1 MDTML
6 LYLAIVVG
14 IFLFGD
20 LIGSVTK
27 ARLSTVFVAL
37 LTFLIL
43 FLAGVL
49 PADIIEQA
57 GLTKAASWA
66 LPVLVFH
73 LGTMI
78 NVRQF
83 LNEWRTVVTSWLG
96 MAAVIVGVLC
106 MIPLIGK
113 TAALVAIPVVNGA
126 LPATTLMSNAA
137 MERGLPAMAAL
148 ASVVFAVQKFV
159 GTPFV
164 SRAGV
169 REAKRLLEIY
179 RKDKAE
185 GKLPGVKTETRT
197 DADSLAIPSFCE
209 RYKRFYTANGCF
221 FICALGG
228 YVSVVLSNAL
238 KAATGIDL
246 NYCIIGLILSTI
258 LASAGLIPKNVL
270 DQGKASGFITMVV
283 FAAIIPALAK
293 ISIADIANMV
303 FYVIVIFAAAVLS
316 VFLFLCV
323 LPGWKIIGSRSMAF
337 GVGLTQ
343 MLGFPSTYL
352 VSNEAV
358 NAVAETDDERE
369 YLQSQITPRFVVG
382 GLAAMVSVIIAG
394 VMISFL

>member
-1 MDTML
+1 M
-6 LYLAIVVG
+6 
-14 IFLFGD
+14 
-20 LIGSVTK
+20 
-27 ARLSTVFVAL
+27 
-37 LTFLIL
+37 
-43 FLAGVL
+43 
-49 PADIIEQA
+49 
-57 GLTKAASWA
+57 
-66 LPVLVFH
+66 
-73 LGTMI
+73 
-78 NVRQF
+78 
-83 LNEWRTVVTSWLG
+83 
-96 MAAVIVGVLC
+96 
-106 MIPLIGK
+106 
-113 TAALVAIPVVNGA
+113 
-126 LPATTLMSNAA
+126 
-137 MERGLPAMAAL
+137 
-148 ASVVFAVQKFV
+148 
-159 GTPFV
+159 
-164 SRAGV
+164 
-169 REAKRLLEIY
+169 
-179 RKDKAE
+179 
-185 GKLPGVKTETRT
+185 
-197 DADSLAIPSFCE
+197 
-209 RYKRFYTANGCF
+209 
-221 FICALGG
+221 
-228 YVSVVLSNAL
+228 LSNAL